1 MYMGPFPA
9 PHFARSAARYA
20 FELLVIGGIYF
31 GLAKIDWALG
41 AIHPNSLSVSL
52 APGFGLAAVLLRGLR
67 IWPAIFAAASAST
80 VMAGESLT
88 DAILTVSIAAGNA
101 LEA

>member
-41 AIHPNSLSVSL
+41 AIHPNSLPVSL

-67 IWPAIFAAASAST
+67 IWPAIFSAGPAAPPPAVIARERLT
-80 VMAGESLT
+80 GSLLSVVH
-88 DAILTVSIAAGNA
+88 A
-101 LEA
+101 